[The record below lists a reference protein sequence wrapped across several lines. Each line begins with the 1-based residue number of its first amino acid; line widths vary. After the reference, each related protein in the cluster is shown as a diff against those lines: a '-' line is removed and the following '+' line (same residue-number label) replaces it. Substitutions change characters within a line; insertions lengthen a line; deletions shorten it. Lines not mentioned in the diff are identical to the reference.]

1 MVVDPLENQGQGSA
15 PDAQCSAELVQLS
28 DTDAPKVLDHA
39 AHVELQLYGHEA
51 GGVASRNGPRQS
63 LDGRDGEPTEE
74 ECTGSTVVRQP
85 TIEPQVGSQL
95 WLGAGED
102 GQVDGSG
109 RQDAGAERANSRR
122 DEYIEIFRQ
131 IDGNGDGQISQIEF
145 IRALRRDSALAL
157 KLGLPHVIHQ
167 EDESRR
173 LFESTF
179 HELDADNSKTIS
191 LSEWLHFYVPDDPP
205 PLPPRTPRPS
215 QPDTP
220 RNATPLSS
228 LRNDE
233 IDPSAWG
240 GESGQSTLATV
251 GSCPEGEPAPRTL
264 GLPPSPRPS
273 PVKQRRRARA
283 LPQHELE
290 YLAPGGS
297 SPTTRRKIRLIR
309 QGLPGVAGIGLGLIV
324 MDAGVSDALHGGV
337 RIEAVFPDSPAH
349 RCGEISVGDSVLSI
363 DGEEVAALTAAQ
375 ISQRI
380 RGEPGAGV
388 DLVIHSCNHGLLSDP
403 ASYITSPIDGIVF

>member
-1 MVVDPLENQGQGSA
+1 M
-15 PDAQCSAELVQLS
+15 
-28 DTDAPKVLDHA
+28 
-39 AHVELQLYGHEA
+39 ELQLYGHEA
-51 GGVASRNGPRQS
+51 GGVASRNGPPQS

-191 LSEWLHFYVPDDPP
+191 LSEWLRFYCPGHTADINSGSSSPDAMLYEHVSSVQAFSTSSSLPQQHSLSTDVSAPLVFATRKP
-205 PLPPRTPRPS
+205 PLSPRFSGGEGTHIKSRPGRDKAS
-215 QPDTP
+215 AKPHEESG
-220 RNATPLSS
+220 ATDLPTSRS
-228 LRNDE
+228 LR
-233 IDPSAWG
+233 IVGCASA
-240 GESGQSTLATV
+240 
-251 GSCPEGEPAPRTL
+251 
-264 GLPPSPRPS
+264 
-273 PVKQRRRARA
+273 
-283 LPQHELE
+283 
-290 YLAPGGS
+290 
-297 SPTTRRKIRLIR
+297 
-309 QGLPGVAGIGLGLIV
+309 
-324 MDAGVSDALHGGV
+324 
-337 RIEAVFPDSPAH
+337 
-349 RCGEISVGDSVLSI
+349 
-363 DGEEVAALTAAQ
+363 
-375 ISQRI
+375 
-380 RGEPGAGV
+380 
-388 DLVIHSCNHGLLSDP
+388 
-403 ASYITSPIDGIVF
+403 